1 MGCDVYEARR
11 VRCRRPHR
19 CSYCGE
25 PIAAGEE
32 ALLEHGIY
40 ERDPFSRHAC
50 LECEPLLE
58 GFWDWCDCESADIP
72 SDFSCYMSIVRT
84 EGAEVRRDGES
95 DGGSHERV

>member
-19 CSYCGE
+19 CYYCEE

-32 ALLEHGIY
+32 ALLEHGID
-40 ERDPFSRHAC
+40 EEGPFSRYAC
-50 LECEPLLE
+50 QDCEPFLE

-72 SDFSCYMSIVRT
+72 SDFSCYREVVRM
-84 EGAEVRRDGES
+84 EAQECAEMAEAMEEDR
-95 DGGSHERV
+95 